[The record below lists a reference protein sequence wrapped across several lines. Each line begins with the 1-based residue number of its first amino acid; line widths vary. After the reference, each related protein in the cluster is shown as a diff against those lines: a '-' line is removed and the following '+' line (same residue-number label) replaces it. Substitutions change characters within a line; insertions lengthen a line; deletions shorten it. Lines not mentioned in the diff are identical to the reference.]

1 MANFT
6 YAAVIRG
13 ESAPGIGFLDGASDR
28 QWSQF
33 KSFCETRHHANGS
46 TIVKAGEQ
54 DRSLWMVV
62 GGALDVTVPGPPP
75 TRHRVGSGTV
85 IGEVAFFDGQPRSA
99 DIAASGDVELLV
111 LTYANFERLAAAD
124 PALAQLLLLDLG
136 RFLAQRLRASEAG

>member
-13 ESAPGIGFLDGASDR
+13 ESAPGIGFLDGASER
-28 QWSQF
+28 QWSTF
-33 KSFCETRHHANGS
+33 KKFCETRHHVNGS
-46 TIVKAGEQ
+46 TIVKAGDR

-62 GGALDVTVPGPPP
+62 GGALEVTVQGAKP

-99 DIAASGDVELLV
+99 DIVAVGDVELLV
-111 LTYANFERLAAAD
+111 LSYANFERLAAQD
-124 PALAQLLLLDLG
+124 PALAQVLLLDLG
-136 RFLAQRLRASEAG
+136 RFLAQRLRAAEAA